1 MFLRTQLESGRQVY
15 VVYPLIEESEKLDAK
30 AAAAEYELWRERL
43 RPFHCELLH
52 GRVPAP
58 EKQEIMERFRRGETH
73 ALISTTVIEVGV
85 DVANA
90 TVMLIENAER
100 FGLAQLHQLR
110 GRIGRGEH
118 KSYCILLTSDQSK
131 ESAAKLA
138 VLEKTTNGFEVAEA
152 DWDMRGPGDLLGTA
166 QSGLPALKIGN
177 LKSDGRLMQRARA
190 AAMSIFVGGSAAGV
204 AGESTFPPLDC
215 RKTRTD
221 LFQRELMKNL
231 LKFFVFVALL
241 SLGISALYDYRLRH
255 GGLGTLGQRTP
266 EKYTLASTPSVDSK
280 ASRFPRGL
288 EPRTSRIGQ
297 RRNPISCGSEDIE
310 KDRHSPGLRTRSVSN
325 SSFAIRR
332 QFRNPREEAL
342 VQNSLGSGVIVTN
355 EGHIITNNHVV
366 DQVDEIEVQLSDGRT
381 EKARLIGADSQ
392 VDLAVLKIDNPAV
405 KPLKLADSD
414 TVQAGDFVLA
424 IGNPFGFE
432 ETVTDGIISSKGR
445 PNRADVFGDLLQTN
459 AAINP
464 GNSGGPLINLRG
476 EVVGIN
482 TAIISRSGGSQGIG
496 FAIPSNTVRM
506 ALESL
511 LKQGRI
517 IRGYLGI
524 QMRAPQPRQPGFRKM
539 KASSWMKSCPARR
552 PKKRI
557 CKRAT

>member
-1 MFLRTQLESGRQVY
+1 
-15 VVYPLIEESEKLDAK
+15 
-30 AAAAEYELWRERL
+30 
-43 RPFHCELLH
+43 
-52 GRVPAP
+52 
-58 EKQEIMERFRRGETH
+58 
-73 ALISTTVIEVGV
+73 
-85 DVANA
+85 
-90 TVMLIENAER
+90 
-100 FGLAQLHQLR
+100 
-110 GRIGRGEH
+110 
-118 KSYCILLTSDQSK
+118 
-131 ESAAKLA
+131 
-138 VLEKTTNGFEVAEA
+138 
-152 DWDMRGPGDLLGTA
+152 
-166 QSGLPALKIGN
+166 
-177 LKSDGRLMQRARA
+177 
-190 AAMSIFVGGSAAGV
+190 
-204 AGESTFPPLDC
+204 
-215 RKTRTD
+215 
-221 LFQRELMKNL
+221 MKNL
-231 LKFFVFVALL
+231 LKFFVFVAVL

-266 EKYTLASTPSVDSK
+266 EKYTLASTPSVEPKEVASLEALNRERRALISSVIPSVVAVKTSK
-280 ASRFPRGL
+280 KIAIRRDNELDAF
-288 EPRTSRIGQ
+288 Q
-297 RRNPISCGSEDIE
+297 FFFRNP
-310 KDRHSPGLRTRSVSN
+310 
-325 SSFAIRR
+325 R

-342 VQNSLGSGVIVTN
+342 VENSLGSGVIVTN

-381 EKARLIGADSQ
+381 KKARLVGADSQ
-392 VDLAVLKIDNPAV
+392 VDLAVLKIDDPRV

-496 FAIPSNTVRM
+496 FAIPSNTVRT

-517 IRGYLGI
+517 IRGYLGVL
-524 QMRAPQPRQPGFRKM
+524 MRAPQPGQSIPQDEGVVVDEVVPGSPAEEAHLQQGDVIHKFDGRDVKNFSDLRNFVAQTQLNKKVELEFVRDGKPVTVMTEIKEQPVDFQASQAVPRQGPPRQPSEPPDETADGGGLKGIHVAELTAEIARQLDLANGVHGVVVTGVDPDAGAADLQKGDVIEEVNQQPVTSVSDYKRMF
-539 KASSWMKSCPARR
+539 ASVDPNQTQVLSVCRHRVRSFLVLR
-552 PKKRI
+552 PR
-557 CKRAT
+557 